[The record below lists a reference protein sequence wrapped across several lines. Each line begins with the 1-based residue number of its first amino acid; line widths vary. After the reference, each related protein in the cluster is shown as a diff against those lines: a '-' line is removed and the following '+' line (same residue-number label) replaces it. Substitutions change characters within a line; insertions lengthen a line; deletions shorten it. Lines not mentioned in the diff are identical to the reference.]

1 MLSRPIPLRRGMYGL
16 LCALYI
22 VILLAVTLLKGW
34 LSIDA
39 VWDVEAQQQRSLDF
53 VLFDGFSHPSVWWAP
68 WLNTVGNVLLF
79 IPLGALVAHYWRGRR
94 PLWRAGIIGLL
105 TSLTIEVTQY
115 IAAVGYSD
123 VDDLLCNT
131 LGAVLGAVFYRQG
144 SRAAR

>member
-1 MLSRPIPLRRGMYGL
+1 MYGVF
-16 LCALYI
+16 CALY
-22 VILLAVTLLKGW
+22 VLVLLAATLLKGW

-53 VLFDGFSHPSVWWAP
+53 VLFDGFASPSVWWAP

-79 IPLGALVAHYWRGRR
+79 IPLGALVARYRRGRR
-94 PLWRAGIIGLL
+94 PLWWAGVVGLL
-105 TSLTIEVTQY
+105 TSLAIEATQY

-131 LGAVLGAVFYRQG
+131 LGALLGAAIYALIYRQG
-144 SRAAR
+144 LRAAR